1 MPKSNEWR
9 KNMNFKWLENYTKE
23 GKIIIRILSVLFSGI
38 TLFTSVVPGWFAKTY
53 VSLPADTGVF
63 TTVPVDT
70 DPGAPRIT
78 IAKDG
83 ISEYVIIYGKEANF
97 AEKTA
102 ATELSDYLFQICG
115 ARISACTDERSLS
128 AKEIVIGKTNR
139 EGACTIDRSDLGDD
153 GFAIKVVDEKLVIAG
168 GEKRGT
174 LYGVYTFLEEFLG
187 CRWYSKDFE
196 IVPAINEIT
205 VKRST
210 NITQKPAFT
219 FRDIFWDCTHDPVYR
234 AKVKLNGIFVNNPI
248 KPMGPYIDVLE
259 CAGYSFE
266 GIISGA
272 DYFAEH
278 PEYFFLDSTGQRNP
292 GQLCLTNP
300 EVVEILKNFICNGV
314 ANLPEKDIFTLFTN
328 DSAEY
333 CLCDTCQGVNTAEG
347 TSAGTLIRAVNAIA
361 KEIYTIRPEVS
372 FRTLI
377 GEGSLTPPAIT
388 RLEKNVA
395 IQLCSIGCNMAK
407 PYAEGSPVFCQFVKN
422 WAALGCE
429 FSVWDYNI
437 NYTNFSAP
445 YPNISYIDDNI
456 RFLAENNV
464 KGYFMLGS
472 AYGPSGEFGE
482 LRAYIVSKML
492 WNPDCDIEAIK
503 VEFLR
508 AYYGAGYKNIIE
520 YIELTEANS
529 TGNFDIICDPDKMLL
544 LDEKQIMQC
553 DAWWDAAES
562 AAKDANELARVQR
575 SRIQL
580 RYYKSEMRLGE
591 FSRLKSMWRVWDEG
605 EKLYDDM
612 QRFGVTYICQERALK
627 DRDKLFFIQN
637 ANEWKK

>member
-1 MPKSNEWR
+1 
-9 KNMNFKWLENYTKE
+9 MNFKWLENYTKE
-23 GKIIIRILSVLFSGI
+23 GKIIIRVLSVLFSVI
-38 TLFTSVVPGWFAKTY
+38 TLFTSVVPGWFAKKY
-53 VSLPADTGVF
+53 GALPPDTGVF
-63 TTVPVDT
+63 STVPIDT
-70 DPGAPRIT
+70 DPGAPHIT
-78 IAKDG
+78 LAKDG
-83 ISEYVIIYGKEANF
+83 SSDYVIIYGKNANF
-97 AEKTA
+97 AETTA
-102 ATELSDYLFQICG
+102 ATELSDYLYKISG
-115 ARISACTDERSLS
+115 ARIDVFTDERSPE
-128 AKEIVIGKTNR
+128 AKEIVVGKTNR
-139 EGACTIDRSDLGDD
+139 ESAYTIDRGDLGDD
-153 GFAIKVVDEKLVIAG
+153 GFAIKVADEKLVIAG

-174 LYGVYTFLEEFLG
+174 LYGVYTFLEDYLG

-196 IVPAINEIT
+196 LVPTINKIT
-205 VKRST
+205 VKLSVDE
-210 NITQKPAFT
+210 TQKPAFT
-219 FRDIFWDCTHDPVYR
+219 FRDSYWDCTHDPVYR

-272 DYFAEH
+272 NYFADH
-278 PEYFFLDSTGQRNP
+278 PEYFFVDSTGQRNP

-300 EVVEILKNFICNGV
+300 EVIEILKNYICSSV

-328 DSAEY
+328 DSADY
-333 CLCDTCQGVNTAEG
+333 CLCDACRAVNSAEG
-347 TSAGTLIRAVNAIA
+347 TSAGTLIRAVNEIA
-361 KEIYTIRPEVS
+361 REIYAIRPEVS

-388 RLEKNVA
+388 KLEKNVA
-395 IQLCSIGCNMAK
+395 VQLCSIGCNMAK
-407 PYAEGSPVFCQFVKN
+407 PYTEGSPTFCQFVKN

-456 RFLAENNV
+456 RFMAENNV

-492 WNPDCDIEAIK
+492 WNPNCDIEAIK
-503 VEFLR
+503 EEFLR
-508 AYYGAGYKNIIE
+508 AYYGAGYENIIE
-520 YIELTEANS
+520 YIKLTEANS
-529 TGNFDIICDPDKMLL
+529 TGNFDIISDPDKMLVL
-544 LDEKQIMQC
+544 NEAQAAQC
-553 DAWWDAAES
+553 DAWWDAAEA
-562 AAKDANELARVQR
+562 AAKNDDELARIQK